1 MFSKATLKKIVSAA
15 LNENDAIFFL
25 DNNTCKKYKKY
36 FAKHK
41 VYSIENTKEI
51 KEISKGN
58 GTAII
63 FIESYNDTSI
73 LQANKVAKIF
83 KDSEK
88 YAKVFVLAL
97 ECGEV
102 SPVPLSAI
110 VNADKTFGSWN
121 ERTQRME
128 NACFDVL
135 ITTNSRGVLQPQN
148 IKGLIVIDVRDV
160 SQEIQQDNKNKQRLQ
175 KYRDKFFDFL
185 GYPLSAMAHSFMFL
199 AIISNLHYYGII
211 EKYNTFNILA
221 TMVFSGCL
229 LWILTQLSFIISNY
243 VIKAYNATTL
253 TIEPSKMTATS
264 KIGQVI
270 EKILSFVAFI
280 IIFPIISTIDL
291 IITSVG
297 IVEKLCLKVKSLFSI
312 KKK

>member
-15 LNENDAIFFL
+15 LNENDAIFFP
-25 DNNTCKKYKKY
+25 DNDICKKYTKY
-36 FAKHK
+36 FTKHK

-51 KEISKGN
+51 NEIGKSN

-88 YAKVFVLAL
+88 YAKVSVLAL

-102 SPVPLSAI
+102 KPVPLSVI

-121 ERTQRME
+121 ERIQRME

-135 ITTNSRGVLQPQN
+135 ITTNSTGVLQPQN
-148 IKGLIVIDVRDV
+148 IEDLIVIDV
-160 SQEIQQDNKNKQRLQ
+160 SQEIEQDNKNKQRLQ
-175 KYRDKFFDFL
+175 KYREKFFDFL
-185 GYPLSAMAHSFMFL
+185 AYPLSAMAHCFIFL
-199 AIISNLHYYGII
+199 AIISNLHDYGII
-211 EKYNTFNILA
+211 KTYNTSNILTA
-221 TMVFSGCL
+221 MALSGCL
-229 LWILTQLSFIISNY
+229 LWILTQLSFVIFNY
-243 VIKAYNATTL
+243 VIKAYNSKTQN
-253 TIEPSKMTATS
+253 IEPSKMTATS
-264 KIGQVI
+264 KIGQVV
-270 EKILSFVAFI
+270 EKILCFVTFI
-280 IIFPIISTIDL
+280 IILPIVSTIDL

-297 IVEKLCLKVKSLFSI
+297 IIDKLCLKVKSLFSI

>member
-63 FIESYNDTSI
+63 FMESYNDTSI

-88 YAKVFVLAL
+88 YAKVSVLAL

-102 SPVPLSAI
+102 KPVPLSSI
-110 VNADKTFGSWN
+110 VNADKTLGSWN

-135 ITTNSRGVLQPQN
+135 ITTNSTGVLQPQN
-148 IKGLIVIDVRDV
+148 IEDLIVIDV

-175 KYRDKFFDFL
+175 KYREKFFDFL
-185 GYPLSAMAHSFMFL
+185 AYPLSAMAHCFIFL
-199 AIISNLHYYGII
+199 AIISNLHDYGII
-211 EKYNTFNILA
+211 KTYNTSNILTA
-221 TMVFSGCL
+221 MALSGCL
-229 LWILTQLSFIISNY
+229 LWILTQLSFVISNY
-243 VIKAYNATTL
+243 VIKAYNSTTQ

-264 KIGQVI
+264 KIGQVV
-270 EKILSFVAFI
+270 EKILCFVTFI
-280 IIFPIISTIDL
+280 IILPIVSTIDL

-297 IVEKLCLKVKSLFSI
+297 IIDKLCLKVKSLFSI

>member
-36 FAKHK
+36 FTKHK

-88 YAKVFVLAL
+88 YAKVSVLAL
-97 ECGEV
+97 ECNEV
-102 SPVPLSAI
+102 KPVPLSVI
-110 VNADKTFGSWN
+110 VSADKTLGSWN

-135 ITTNSRGVLQPQN
+135 ITTNSTGVLQPQN
-148 IKGLIVIDVRDV
+148 IKDLVVIDI
-160 SQEIQQDNKNKQRLQ
+160 SKEIQQDNQKKQRLQ
-175 KYRDKFFDFL
+175 KYCFGF
-185 GYPLSAMAHSFMFL
+185 
-199 AIISNLHYYGII
+199 
-211 EKYNTFNILA
+211 
-221 TMVFSGCL
+221 
-229 LWILTQLSFIISNY
+229 
-243 VIKAYNATTL
+243 
-253 TIEPSKMTATS
+253 
-264 KIGQVI
+264 
-270 EKILSFVAFI
+270 
-280 IIFPIISTIDL
+280 
-291 IITSVG
+291 
-297 IVEKLCLKVKSLFSI
+297 
-312 KKK
+312 

>member
-1 MFSKATLKKIVSAA
+1 MFSKAILKKIVSAA
-15 LNENDAIFFL
+15 LNENDTIFFL

-51 KEISKGN
+51 KEINKGN

-88 YAKVFVLAL
+88 YAKVSVLAL
-97 ECGEV
+97 ECNEV
-102 SPVPLSAI
+102 KPVPLSVI
-110 VNADKTFGSWN
+110 VNADKTLGSWN

-135 ITTNSRGVLQPQN
+135 ITTNSTGVLQPQK
-148 IKGLIVIDVRDV
+148 IEDLIVIDV

-175 KYRDKFFDFL
+175 KYREKFFDFL
-185 GYPLSAMAHSFMFL
+185 ECPLLAMAHCFIFL
-199 AIISNLHYYGII
+199 AIISNLHDYGII
-211 EKYNTFNILA
+211 KTYNTSNVLTA
-221 TMVFSGCL
+221 MALSGCL
-229 LWILTQLSFIISNY
+229 LWILTQLSFVISVY
-243 VIKAYNATTL
+243 VIKTHNRLTCNIKLKIMTT
-253 TIEPSKMTATS
+253 
-264 KIGQVI
+264 KIGQFT
-270 EKILSFVAFI
+270 EKILDSVYAACLIPFVFI
-280 IIFPIISTIDL
+280 FHLIFTSIS
-291 IITSVG
+291 

>member
-36 FAKHK
+36 FTKHK

-88 YAKVFVLAL
+88 YAKVFVLTL
-97 ECGEV
+97 ECSEKN
-102 SPVPLSAI
+102 PVPLYTI
-110 VNADKTFGSWN
+110 LN
-121 ERTQRME
+121 
-128 NACFDVL
+128 FDAL
-135 ITTNSRGVLQPQN
+135 ITTNSTGVLQPQN
-148 IKGLIVIDVRDV
+148 IKDLIVIDV

-185 GYPLSAMAHSFMFL
+185 GYPLSAMAHSFIFL
-199 AIISNLHYYGII
+199 VIISNLHDYGII
-211 EKYNTFNILA
+211 KTYNTSNVLTVMA
-221 TMVFSGCL
+221 LSGCL
-229 LWILTQLSFIISNY
+229 LWILTQLSFVISNY
-243 VIKAYNATTL
+243 VIKAYNSTTQ

-264 KIGQVI
+264 KIGQVV
-270 EKILSFVAFI
+270 EKILCFVTFI
-280 IIFPIISTIDL
+280 IILPIVSTIDL

-297 IVEKLCLKVKSLFSI
+297 IIDKLCLKVKSLFNI

>member
-36 FAKHK
+36 FTKHK

-88 YAKVFVLAL
+88 YAKVFVLTL

-102 SPVPLSAI
+102 KPVPLYVI
-110 VNADKTFGSWN
+110 LY
-121 ERTQRME
+121 
-128 NACFDVL
+128 FDVL
-135 ITTNSRGVLQPQN
+135 ITTNSTGVLQPQK
-148 IKGLIVIDVRDV
+148 IEDLIVIDV

-185 GYPLSAMAHSFMFL
+185 GYPLSAMAHSFIFL
-199 AIISNLHYYGII
+199 VIISNLHDYGII
-211 EKYNTFNILA
+211 KTYNTSNVLTVMA
-221 TMVFSGCL
+221 LSGCL
-229 LWILTQLSFIISNY
+229 LWILTQLSFVISNY
-243 VIKAYNATTL
+243 VIKAYNSTTQ

-297 IVEKLCLKVKSLFSI
+297 IIDKLCLKVKSLFSI
-312 KKK
+312 KKT

>member
-36 FAKHK
+36 FTKHK

-88 YAKVFVLAL
+88 YAKVFVLTL
-97 ECGEV
+97 ECSEKN
-102 SPVPLSAI
+102 PVPLYTI
-110 VNADKTFGSWN
+110 LN
-121 ERTQRME
+121 
-128 NACFDVL
+128 FDAL
-135 ITTNSRGVLQPQN
+135 ITTNSTGVLQPQST
-148 IKGLIVIDVRDV
+148 KDLVVIDV
-160 SQEIQQDNKNKQRLQ
+160 SQEIQQDNQNKQRLQ
-175 KYRDKFFDFL
+175 KYRDKSFDFL

-199 AIISNLHYYGII
+199 IIISNLHDCGII
-211 EKYNTFNILA
+211 KKYNAFNILA
-221 TMVFSGCL
+221 TMAFSGCF

-243 VIKAYNATTL
+243 VIKAYNITTQ

-264 KIGQVI
+264 KIGQVV
-270 EKILSFVAFI
+270 EKILCFVNFI
-280 IIFPIISTIDL
+280 IIFPIVSTIDL

-297 IVEKLCLKVKSLFSI
+297 IVEKFCLKVKSLFSI

>member
-25 DNNTCKKYKKY
+25 NNNICKKYKKY
-36 FAKHK
+36 FTKHK

-88 YAKVFVLAL
+88 YAKVFVLTL
-97 ECGEV
+97 ECSEKN
-102 SPVPLSAI
+102 PVPLYTI
-110 VNADKTFGSWN
+110 LN
-121 ERTQRME
+121 
-128 NACFDVL
+128 FDAL
-135 ITTNSRGVLQPQN
+135 ITTNSTGVLQPQN
-148 IKGLIVIDVRDV
+148 IKDLVVIDI
-160 SQEIQQDNKNKQRLQ
+160 SKEIQQDNQKKQRLQ
-175 KYRDKFFDFL
+175 KYREKFLDFL
-185 GYPLSAMAHSFMFL
+185 ECPLLAMAHCFIFL
-199 AIISNLHYYGII
+199 AIISNLHDYGII

-229 LWILTQLSFIISNY
+229 LWILTQLSFIISDY
-243 VIKAYNATTL
+243 VIKIYNGLTHDTHDIRPKIMTT
-253 TIEPSKMTATS
+253 
-264 KIGQVI
+264 KIGQSI
-270 EKILSFVAFI
+270 EKILYSVYVICMIPFI
-280 IIFPIISTIDL
+280 PIFNL
-291 IITSVG
+291 IFTSIR
-297 IVEKLCLKVKSLFSI
+297 IVEKLCLKFKKWFKI
-312 KKK
+312 KKKEC